1 MAKFIIKRKQK
12 QKNFVGLLAA
22 TAATTAL
29 TAGIK
34 AGKDT
39 KNILEGNTEELR

>member
-1 MAKFIIKRKQK
+1 MAIFKLKRKQV

-34 AGKDT
+34 AGKDA
-39 KNILEGNTEELR
+39 KNILEGNTDELK